1 MRRLDPGAGVLA
13 RRMAKDLLGDAKL
26 SSLVVETVMG
36 QRSEGTDRSGE
47 PSPGAPVVDVPLRHD
62 FIIQGRIAA

>member
-1 MRRLDPGAGVLA
+1 
-13 RRMAKDLLGDAKL
+13 MAKDLLGDAKL
-26 SSLVVETVMG
+26 SSLVVETEMD

-47 PSPGAPVVDVPLRHD
+47 PSPGARVVDVPLRCD